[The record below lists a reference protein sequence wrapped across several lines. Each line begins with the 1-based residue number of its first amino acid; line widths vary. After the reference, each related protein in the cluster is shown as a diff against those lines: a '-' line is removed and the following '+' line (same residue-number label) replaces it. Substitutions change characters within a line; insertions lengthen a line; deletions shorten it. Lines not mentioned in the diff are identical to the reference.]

1 MSVYVRVRFDV
12 RKAVFV
18 SLNVVI
24 KELVGQGLADID
36 KAEGGKNTE
45 YDGDDLRSHF
55 WSQGDAVRML
65 SSCNTL
71 RDEYEPVAAC
81 IMKFEM
87 LRASFFD
94 RPTLEVAPDLLGK
107 WLVRTGIEER
117 PLVGRIVET
126 EAYTG
131 DDPAF
136 HAWGIVDP
144 PTGLVQPSGRGY
156 DLFGPPGCAYVYLIY
171 GMYWMLNVLT
181 EREGVAGCVL
191 IRAVEPVAGEAL
203 MWDRRPAARKPTD
216 LTSGPGKLTQ
226 ALEIDKSF
234 HRTSLLEPPLFF
246 AEPEDEVSH
255 RVGTSSRI
263 GITRA
268 VERQWRFYCDGN
280 PFVSPAVP
288 SDVAAE
294 NRRKARRRTR
304 RA

>member
-1 MSVYVRVRFDV
+1 
-12 RKAVFV
+12 
-18 SLNVVI
+18 
-24 KELVGQGLADID
+24 
-36 KAEGGKNTE
+36 
-45 YDGDDLRSHF
+45 
-55 WSQGDAVRML
+55 
-65 SSCNTL
+65 
-71 RDEYEPVAAC
+71 
-81 IMKFEM
+81 MKFDK
-87 LRASFFD
+87 LTAAFFE

-107 WLVRTGIEER
+107 CLVREGLHDR
-117 PLVGRIVET
+117 PMVGKIVET

-156 DLFGPPGCAYVYLIY
+156 DLFGPPGRSYVYLIY

-191 IRAVEPVAGEAL
+191 IRALEPVAGESA
-203 MWDRRPAARKPTD
+203 MWERRPAAKKPVD

-234 HRTSLLEPPLFF
+234 HRRSLLEAPLYF
-246 AEPEDEVSH
+246 AEGTSDQSF
-255 RVGTSSRI
+255 RVRTSSRI

-268 VERQWRFYCDGN
+268 VDRQWRFYCDGN
-280 PFVSPAVP
+280 RFVSPGVP
-288 SDVAAE
+288 SDIAAE

-304 RA
+304 RG